1 MTFQPPPPGDNP
13 PPPPPPPGQ
22 WGGPQPGGRPAF
34 DPKTVDPYDWAVL
47 GLGLLTFIFSFF
59 GYYKYS
65 GGGISFTNSAWHGF
79 FGWFGVLLILAATV
93 LVGLELFMPQLKL
106 PYPNRLIA
114 LGAWAVGMLF
124 IILSIFIYPGS
135 ASYNGFSGSTSGAD
149 KSHGVPFWFL
159 FIFALAG
166 LVLSLMRAQQ
176 TGTRL
181 PGPLANM
188 PQIGPKQN
196 PPQSP
201 TA

>member
-13 PPPPPPPGQ
+13 PPPPPPGQ
-22 WGGPQPGGRPAF
+22 WGAPQGQPAF
-34 DPKTVDPYDWAVL
+34 DPKSVNPYDWAIL

-65 GGGISFTNSAWHGF
+65 GGGVSVSNGAWHGF
-79 FGWFGVLLILAATV
+79 FGWFGVLLILAGAV
-93 LVGLELFMPQLKL
+93 LVAMELFAPQVKL
-106 PYPNRLIA
+106 PYPNRLVA
-114 LGAWAVGMLF
+114 LGLWALGFLF
-124 IILSIFIYPGS
+124 VILSIFVYPGS
-135 ASYNGFSGSTSGAD
+135 ASFNGITVSTSGAD

-166 LVLSLMRAQQ
+166 LVVSLMRFQQ
-176 TGTRL
+176 TGGKL

-188 PQIGPKQN
+188 PQIGPKEN

-201 TA
+201 PV